1 MSFRDGE
8 MQGIA
13 LGSTVFVVAAL
24 VAPVMIWR
32 GGSATADNGPNLT
45 EMEAIEA
52 TLAYKKPNTPKQPQK
67 QFQPPPPDEKVE
79 GMSHDDQ
86 KKPDDKKPDDKKPT
100 SKTTDPNPDD
110 YKKYLRTDSEAPIG
124 KPTDEDVGAFDGS
137 EFGFAEVSKGDPY
150 FQKLV
155 GDLLAGWEYP
165 EILADAGVPVG
176 CLHIDAAG
184 KIVDTKFKE
193 KSGSSELDDSVER
206 ALTAVKKA
214 RNETPAPVP
223 THLLKQAT
231 TQWVCFKFK
240 VKK

>member
-1 MSFRDGE
+1 MSFRDSE
-8 MQGIA
+8 LQGIA
-13 LGSTVFVVAAL
+13 A
-24 VAPVMIWR
+24 
-32 GGSATADNGPNLT
+32 GGSLLIMIGMIVPAIVWASSAAIADDGPNLP

-67 QFQPPPPDEKVE
+67 QFQAPPPEEKQP
-79 GMSHDDQ
+79 GLSFDDQ
-86 KKPDDKKPDDKKPT
+86 KKPDDKKPDDKKPKAT
-100 SKTTDPNPDD
+100 EPTPDD
-110 YKKYLRTDSEAPIG
+110 YKKYKRTDDDGPVG

-137 EFGFAEVSKGDPY
+137 EHGFADVSKGDPY

-165 EILADAGVPVG
+165 KILADSGEPVG
-176 CLHIDAAG
+176 CLHLDAAG
-184 KIVDTKFKE
+184 KIVETKFKE

-206 ALTAVKKA
+206 ALASVKKA
-214 RNETPAPVP
+214 RNETPIPVP
-223 THLLKQAT
+223 THLLRQAT